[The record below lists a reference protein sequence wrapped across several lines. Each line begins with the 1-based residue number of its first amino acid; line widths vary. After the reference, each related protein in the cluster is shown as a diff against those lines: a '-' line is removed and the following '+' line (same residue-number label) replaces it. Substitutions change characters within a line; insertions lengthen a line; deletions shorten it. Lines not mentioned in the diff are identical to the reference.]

1 MAADIGARIGIDGEK
16 AFRDSLGA
24 VNAQLKN
31 LGSEMKAVVSSFSG
45 MEDSE
50 ESLSAQSKVLEKSM
64 QANVDKF
71 NLLKNQS
78 ERAKEKL
85 EQLGIELENATKE
98 FGENSAEAAKAQNAY
113 NKQVKAVNNLEKQ
126 MHDTTVSI
134 NDIRRQ
140 MNALEQ
146 SADQTGKAIQSA
158 ANDIQDLGKE
168 SQSTGKQMG
177 QLNGDMLSF
186 GKMLGAGLIAEG
198 ISTLVSGFISAIEES
213 QELTQS
219 LSRLETN
226 AQTAGNSFSNVQSNF
241 KSFVALTNQADSS
254 AEALAN
260 LLQTGFDDAAITQA
274 VEALSGAVIAFPDT
288 LSIESL
294 ADGLQETLAVGEATG
309 QFGEL
314 LDRLGIGA
322 ESFSEQLAN
331 VSTQAEKQQL
341 VLDTLANAGLN
352 SLYQKYAE
360 ANAATLAFNQ
370 AQLELDM
377 ALSNFVQATLPL
389 FSEGLS
395 QFSSGVLSL
404 SETFKTGGLSA
415 VFDALKA
422 QLDAFLSD
430 IAENTDLYMDT
441 GFQILEGMAD
451 GVIQGISTFA
461 ETAPQLV
468 DRFLGYISENMPQF
482 LEKGKELTIKIAN
495 GIIDAAPKLILAVN
509 KIIASFIGFIAEN
522 FPQILKVGIEIVLQ
536 IIAGL
541 IQAVP
546 DLLSYLP
553 QMGQAMVD
561 TLKDLTEMFFDIG
574 ANIINGLWEGIKS
587 MKNQLLGNIGSFSD
601 SINKVVLEKFDI
613 NSPSKVMEYNGLMIG
628 QGIAVGI
635 RKATSTAV
643 SAMSYLSNGVVNS
656 VKSMGNAVTYA
667 KKTARNVGD
676 AIQSEIDKI
685 NQQIEANQK
694 QEAEEQAAEE
704 LRQYKL
710 SLIEKHNELLKA
722 KKEETEDVQKIQDE
736 IAKITE
742 DWNKKQI
749 EAARKAEEEASQAR
763 LEELEAFQQEYEAA
777 LEAIEDK
784 QQSLSDSLSDY
795 GTLFEKINIEDE
807 EGNVIGEKFQLGD
820 IQQEIDKIHE
830 FGNAIEE
837 LRQKGLSEG
846 LLSEVT
852 AMGMEDALGY
862 MDALTNL
869 SDEQFDAY
877 VKLFEEKQKAAQDV
891 AAKVYQNEF
900 EKLEQDFMGK
910 IPESLSSL
918 NETMFTAGQNAAKQ
932 LSSGLQSQGISM
944 GTIVTKAI
952 SSAVTGAQEATNQNT
967 FLTITTGMTEQEPI
981 LMNYVQE
988 LKNRIVELINSF
1000 YGEFVDMG
1008 SLMMQGLSQGVLD
1021 GKSGLI
1027 NAITGVL
1034 SSAVQQAK
1042 NELQI
1047 NSPSKVFENM
1057 GNLSADGYGIGW
1069 TERLQNMKKTISNG
1083 LQSVIPQT
1091 AYAGAGVGSISNARN
1106 YSYGGDIV
1114 LNIARVDNGNGRN
1127 IETLARELEFFR
1139 RQQSAQKG
1147 GKA

>member
-113 NKQVKAVNNLEKQ
+113 NKQVKAINNLEKQ

-146 SADQTGKAIQSA
+146 SADQTGNAIQSA

-219 LSRLETN
+219 LSRLEIN

-331 VSTQAEKQQL
+331 VSSQAEKQQL

-360 ANAATLAFNQ
+360 ANSATLEFNQ
-370 AQLELDM
+370 AQLEFDM

-389 FSEGLS
+389 FSDELS
-395 QFSSGVLSL
+395 QFSSSVLSL
-404 SETFKTGGLSA
+404 SEAFKEGGLSA
-415 VFDALKA
+415 LFDALKA

-522 FPQILKVGIEIVLQ
+522 YPQILKTGIEIVLQ

-546 DLLSYLP
+546 DLLNYLP

-574 ANIINGLWEGIKS
+574 ANIISGLWEGIKS
-587 MKNQLLGNIGSFSD
+587 MKNQLLGNLGSFSD
-601 SINKVVLEKFDI
+601 AVNNAVREKFDI

-635 RKATSTAV
+635 RKATGTAV

-795 GTLFEKINIEDE
+795 GALFEKINIEDD

-846 LLSEVT
+846 LLSEIT

-952 SSAVTGAQEATNQNT
+952 SSAVTGAQEATNQDT
-967 FLTITTGMTEQEPI
+967 FLSITTGMTEQEPI

-1008 SLMMQGLSQGVLD
+1008 SLMMEGLSQGVLD

-1027 NAITGVL
+1027 NSITSVL

-1047 NSPSKVFENM
+1047 NSPSKVFENI

-1069 TERLQNMKKTISNG
+1069 IERLQKMKKTISNG

-1106 YSYGGDIV
+1106 YSYGDIV

-1139 RQQSAQKG
+1139 RQQSAEKG